1 MEKQRDN
8 KGRFVKGNT
17 KGHRFKSDEE
27 TSEYGRMGGMASG
40 VSKRNAKT
48 FAEALR
54 RVLDEPASA
63 GSDKTRREVV
73 SEKAIVNLFNNPTMK
88 DLKIAAELM
97 GELEQNI
104 NLNHNMAEKPV
115 INIVPRKSD
124 K

>member
-1 MEKQRDN
+1 
-8 KGRFVKGNT
+8 
-17 KGHRFKSDEE
+17 
-27 TSEYGRMGGMASG
+27 
-40 VSKRNAKT
+40 
-48 FAEALR
+48 
-54 RVLDEPASA
+54 
-63 GSDKTRREVV
+63 
-73 SEKAIVNLFNNPTMK
+73 MK